1 MPIFSPNKPKMQE
14 QHLYEYAMIRIVP
27 NLAREEFLNVGVVVF
42 SKRQKFIKVLWSI
55 NEERLHLFS
64 GELDID
70 QIRLNLECFE
80 KVASGE
86 KQGGVIAQFDI
97 TQRFRWLT
105 ATRSSALQISKTH
118 AGLSYDLEKTSQR
131 LFEELV
137 L

>member
-1 MPIFSPNKPKMQE
+1 MPIFSPNKLKMQE

-27 NLAREEFLNVGVVVF
+27 NLAREEFLNVGVVLF

-70 QIRLNLECFE
+70 QLRLNLECFE

-86 KQGGVIAQFDI
+86 KDGGTIAQFDI

-105 ATRSSALQISKTH
+105 STRSSALQISKTH